1 MDVVQALLAAPE
13 PHTAEGL
20 TNAVAR
26 LVRAGALPTGTK
38 LPTVREVAAA
48 LHMSPTAVSGAWTT
62 LSRRGVLRTEGR
74 RGTFVID
81 QQTEPAPPRFWR
93 AGLDVGGYAH
103 DLGTGVPD
111 TDLLPDLGA
120 VLAHLS
126 TTATVSNYLEPS
138 VLPRLQ
144 RVLAE
149 RWAPVFPVTAVGIV
163 DGALD
168 ALDRT
173 CRELVG
179 HGDRVLVED
188 PSLPTIFDV
197 VEDHGGVPVG
207 VPLDAQGMRP
217 DAFAAALRD
226 HRPRLVIVQPRAHN
240 PTGISMTAERAA
252 ELAALLDGTDAFVFE
267 DDHGADVSWAPLV
280 SLARWR
286 PTHTIVAQSFSKSHG
301 PDLRLA
307 AMAGPVPVLHKL
319 SVRRRLGPS
328 WSSRLLQAVLL
339 QLLEDPGAVAAVA
352 HARVTYHERRQRLVD
367 ALERRGVVTTG
378 TDGINVWLCVADED
392 AARRRLAKAGIGV
405 SLGSPFELTPSG
417 RHHIRITCAG
427 LDGDVDTLA
436 DHLAAAAS
444 AGRSATP
451 TWHDGAA

>member
-1 MDVVQALLAAPE
+1 MDVVQALLTAPE
-13 PHTAEGL
+13 PHTTEGL

-26 LVRAGALPTGTK
+26 LVRVGDLPPGTK
-38 LPTVREVAAA
+38 LPTVRDVAAA

-62 LSRRGVLRTEGR
+62 LTRRGVLRTEGR
-74 RGTFVID
+74 RGTFVMD
-81 QQTEPAPPRFWR
+81 HPYEPAAPRLWK
-93 AGLDVGGYAH
+93 ASLDVGDYAL

-149 RWAPVFPVTAVGIV
+149 RWSPVFTPTAIAMV

-207 VPLDAQGMRP
+207 VPLDEEGMVP
-217 DAFAAALRD
+217 SAVAAALRE

-240 PTGISMTAERAA
+240 PTGVSMTASRAA
-252 ELAALLDGTDAFVFE
+252 ELAALLEGTDAFVFE
-267 DDHGADVSWAPLV
+267 DDHSGDVSWAPLV
-280 SLARWR
+280 SMARWR
-286 PTHTIVAQSFSKSHG
+286 PSHTIVTQSFSKSHG

-307 AMAGPVPVLHKL
+307 AVAGPVSVIHQL

-339 QLLEDPGAVAAVA
+339 GLLEDPASVAAVGR
-352 HARVTYHERRQRLVD
+352 ARVVYHHRRQRLVE
-367 ALERRGVVTTG
+367 ALAHRGVPTTG
-378 TDGINVWLCVADED
+378 TDGINVWLRVADEE

-405 SLGSPFELTPSG
+405 RPGSPFELRPSG
-417 RHHIRITCAG
+417 AHHVRVTCAAVAQ
-427 LDGDVDTLA
+427 DVEAIA
-436 DHLAAAAS
+436 DQLAAAALP
-444 AGRSATP
+444 GR
-451 TWHDGAA
+451 GAPPARGVA